1 MEVRLERQTRLV
13 VLQKSGLQEG
23 GRRLLR
29 GYRLFFSRQ
38 GDTETMNEIIKHL

>member
-1 MEVRLERQTRLV
+1 MEVRLEQQTRLV

-29 GYRLFFSRQ
+29 GDRLFLSRQ
-38 GDTETMNEIIKHL
+38 GDTETMNEIIKNL